1 MSRLARPPSEA
12 EVQTWET
19 EDDDMAEGD
28 LGYGLGRRP
37 GGIYEVQVS
46 HLSTSRKRSDGKNFS
61 PPPFPGAREE
71 RSGAIFQYSR
81 NKSSQDA
88 HSEEFSTYHYRRQSS
103 TDSNSELSNVE
114 LKQRLHDTLEE
125 VEILKTELEASQ
137 RQLEGKEEALK
148 ILQSMAIFDK
158 ATSHTQVML
167 QKTMEQKRSL
177 EKEINALQWE
187 IEFDQNRFKNI
198 EESWTQKYDR
208 LNCENAVLKETL
220 NVKTEEI
227 KMLKSENA
235 LLNQQYLEALAM
247 LEIKQQMAAQEHK
260 CHEKCGFTEVSSGL
274 ELAVLRACLCHGP
287 GGSPCACA
295 KMAASARKV
304 LLKLKQELG
313 LLQKSKEEA
322 YIMADA
328 FRIAFEQQL
337 MRKNDQALRL
347 TQMDKMCKK
356 ATKWINWKHLKEDG
370 LPSQGSKKTLG
381 QKLLGMLPSENSS
394 KKTEDQDN
402 PQEVFQ
408 MLTELLNDK
417 EEALAHQRKVSYML
431 ARALE
436 EKDATSN
443 ENKEKNLVKDN
454 FPLKTPW
461 WKASEFPVLPDP
473 VFSTV
478 HILNSAGCLC
488 SIQHPYR
495 DQNCTRTL
503 KRSCSLPSNIMFWR

>member
-1 MSRLARPPSEA
+1 MSSVVRPLSEA

-37 GGIYEVQVS
+37 GGIYEVQIS
-46 HLSTSRKRSDGKNFS
+46 HLFPSRKRSDERNFS
-61 PPPFPGAREE
+61 PPPFPIKGEE
-71 RSGAIFQYSR
+71 RSGAVFQHSR
-81 NKSSQDA
+81 RESLQD
-88 HSEEFSTYHYRRQSS
+88 TYPEGPRISHPRRQSS

-114 LKQRLHDTLEE
+114 LKQRLDETLEE

-158 ATSHTQVML
+158 ATSHTQAVL
-167 QKTMEQKRSL
+167 QKTVEQKRSL

-187 IEFDQNRFKNI
+187 IEFDHNRFKNI

-220 NVKTEEI
+220 KLKTEEI

-235 LLNQQYLEALAM
+235 SLNQQYLEVLAM
-247 LEIKQQMAAQEHK
+247 LDIKQQKMVQENI
-260 CHEKCGFTEVSSGL
+260 CHDKGGFTEVSGL
-274 ELAVLRACLCHGP
+274 ELAVLGACLCHGP
-287 GGSPCACA
+287 KGSPCSCA
-295 KMAASARKV
+295 RMAASARKM
-304 LLKLKQELG
+304 LLQLKQELE

-337 MRKNDQALRL
+337 MRKNDHALRL
-347 TQMDKMCKK
+347 TQMDKLCKK
-356 ATKWINWKHLKEDG
+356 ETKWKNWKHLKEDG
-370 LPSQGSKKTLG
+370 SLSQKTKKTLG
-381 QKLLGMLPSENSS
+381 RKLLDMLPSENSS
-394 KKTEDQDN
+394 KRTEDQAN
-402 PQEVFQ
+402 PQEVFK
-408 MLTELLNDK
+408 MLIDLLNDK

-436 EKDATSN
+436 DKDSK
-443 ENKEKNLVKDN
+443 ENKEKNPMKDK
-454 FPLKTPW
+454 FPLKNTW
-461 WKASEFPVLPDP
+461 QKTSEFSALRDP
-473 VFSTV
+473 VHSNVQIF
-478 HILNSAGCLC
+478 NSVGCIC
-488 SIQHPYR
+488 SIQHLHTI
-495 DQNCTRTL
+495 QNFRRTL
-503 KRSCSLPSNIMFWR
+503 KRSHSLPSTIMF